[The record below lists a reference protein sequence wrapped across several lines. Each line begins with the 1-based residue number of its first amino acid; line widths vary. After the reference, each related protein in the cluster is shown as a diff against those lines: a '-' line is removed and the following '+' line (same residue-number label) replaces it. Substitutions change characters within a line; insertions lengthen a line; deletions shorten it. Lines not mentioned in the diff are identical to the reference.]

1 MRTIIAL
8 MLCLEALPAQAT
20 EAAMQMLETYKL
32 EGAGEFSPERGK
44 KMWTQTFTHQESG
57 KPVNCATCHTSDLKR
72 SGAHAKTGKIIEPMA
87 FSANPLRFNETKKIK
102 KWFLRNCKW
111 TVGRECTAQE
121 KGDFLTYFLS
131 E

>member
-1 MRTIIAL
+1 MKIIAIIL
-8 MLCLEALPAQAT
+8 LCLAAMPAQSS
-20 EAAMQMLETYKL
+20 EAGTRMLETYRA
-32 EGAGEFSPERGK
+32 EGAGEFSAERGK
-44 KMWTQTFTHQESG
+44 NMWAQTFKQQKSG
-57 KPVNCATCHTSDLKR
+57 QQVSCATCHTNNLKR
-72 SGAHAKTGKIIEPMA
+72 TGAHIRTGKIIDPMA
-87 FSANPLRFNETKKIK
+87 ASTNTERFTDTKKIK